1 MTNHH
6 GDDTLA
12 QGLVLPGTRPLQVA
26 VVCRGWQAFFAGGS
40 AGDICSDPTG
50 GCPRFQ
56 RHPDAVRGVAGV
68 HDARGPA
75 GALPRQGLRHQGD
88 ADRGEKVTK

>member
-12 QGLVLPGTRPLQVA
+12 PGLVLPGTRPLLVA
-26 VVCRGWQAFFAGGS
+26 GRCRGWQAFFAGGR
-40 AGDICSDPTG
+40 AGDICSDPAG
-50 GCPRFQ
+50 GYPRLQ
-56 RHPDAVRGVAGV
+56 RHPDAVRGGAGV

-75 GALPRQGLRHQGD
+75 GALPRQGLWHEGD